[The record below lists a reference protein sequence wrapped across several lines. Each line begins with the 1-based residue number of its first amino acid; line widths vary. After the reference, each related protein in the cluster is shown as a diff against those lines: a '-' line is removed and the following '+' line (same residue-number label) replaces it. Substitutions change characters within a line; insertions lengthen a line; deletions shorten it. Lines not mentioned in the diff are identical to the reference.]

1 MSHLIEKIRSVK
13 FQLILIF
20 LAFSVVSASG
30 IAGISLSYLF
40 RAERE
45 MAVDQAVR
53 YSEVIGARAQILVE
67 NTAKIYQWVNG
78 RNVRIFLN
86 TDGDKF
92 SASMA
97 LINDMAEYRTTELTN
112 QTIENVYVFDRKGTA
127 YDEKT
132 GVHTS
137 DRSKKSRQIETIVTA
152 TPGRLIAISKDEDQ
166 SGDNG
171 FIIYG
176 MAIMEQTTNKWIGSA
191 AIEFKNDA
199 FESFLNEQHP
209 GKSGSYFIADSNAQ
223 ILVGESQI
231 FEKVSAPGHV
241 MPADN
246 SSYELLEDGTGRDV
260 LCVYKHVPNTDWWVC
275 GCVYL
280 HELMHQMEYIR
291 MLILLGTIGM
301 ILGSACISFL
311 VAAKLA
317 RPITRMKELMLDA
330 EGGNLDAVVTEISPN
345 EFGVLE
351 KQYNRMLTEL
361 KKTLETHKQ
370 DQEYLQKAKLKS
382 LQAQI
387 APHFLYNTLDTI
399 IWLVAVN
406 ENEKAI
412 EMTENLAVFFKTGLS
427 NGLDWISV
435 EKEVEHVKSYLYIQQ
450 SRYNDI
456 LTCETYMDSALLGYD
471 MLKMTLQPI
480 VENAIYHGIKNKSG
494 GGKIII
500 NGFLENEEYLIFDII
515 DTGIGMEAGMVDRL
529 NESMRSNAQSYKD
542 EGMGFGLYNVNRR
555 IRLYYDDPACGLYVT
570 SHLDEGT
577 TVRIRLKRIKGKES
591 YV

>member
-1 MSHLIEKIRSVK
+1 
-13 FQLILIF
+13 
-20 LAFSVVSASG
+20 
-30 IAGISLSYLF
+30 
-40 RAERE
+40 
-45 MAVDQAVR
+45 
-53 YSEVIGARAQILVE
+53 
-67 NTAKIYQWVNG
+67 
-78 RNVRIFLN
+78 
-86 TDGDKF
+86 
-92 SASMA
+92 
-97 LINDMAEYRTTELTN
+97 
-112 QTIENVYVFDRKGTA
+112 
-127 YDEKT
+127 
-132 GVHTS
+132 
-137 DRSKKSRQIETIVTA
+137 
-152 TPGRLIAISKDEDQ
+152 
-166 SGDNG
+166 
-171 FIIYG
+171 
-176 MAIMEQTTNKWIGSA
+176 
-191 AIEFKNDA
+191 
-199 FESFLNEQHP
+199 
-209 GKSGSYFIADSNAQ
+209 
-223 ILVGESQI
+223 
-231 FEKVSAPGHV
+231 
-241 MPADN
+241 
-246 SSYELLEDGTGRDV
+246 
-260 LCVYKHVPNTDWWVC
+260 
-275 GCVYL
+275 
-280 HELMHQMEYIR
+280 
-291 MLILLGTIGM
+291 
-301 ILGSACISFL
+301 
-311 VAAKLA
+311 
-317 RPITRMKELMLDA
+317 MKELMLDA
-330 EGGNLDAVVTEISPN
+330 EGGNLDAVVTERSPN

-456 LTCETYMDSALLGYD
+456 LTCETYIDSALPGYD

-542 EGMGFGLYNVNRR
+542 GGMGFGLYNVNRR

-591 YV
+591 HV

>member
-199 FESFLNEQHP
+199 FESF
-209 GKSGSYFIADSNAQ
+209 
-223 ILVGESQI
+223 
-231 FEKVSAPGHV
+231 
-241 MPADN
+241 
-246 SSYELLEDGTGRDV
+246 
-260 LCVYKHVPNTDWWVC
+260 
-275 GCVYL
+275 
-280 HELMHQMEYIR
+280 
-291 MLILLGTIGM
+291 
-301 ILGSACISFL
+301 
-311 VAAKLA
+311 
-317 RPITRMKELMLDA
+317 
-330 EGGNLDAVVTEISPN
+330 
-345 EFGVLE
+345 
-351 KQYNRMLTEL
+351 
-361 KKTLETHKQ
+361 
-370 DQEYLQKAKLKS
+370 
-382 LQAQI
+382 
-387 APHFLYNTLDTI
+387 
-399 IWLVAVN
+399 
-406 ENEKAI
+406 
-412 EMTENLAVFFKTGLS
+412 
-427 NGLDWISV
+427 
-435 EKEVEHVKSYLYIQQ
+435 
-450 SRYNDI
+450 
-456 LTCETYMDSALLGYD
+456 
-471 MLKMTLQPI
+471 
-480 VENAIYHGIKNKSG
+480 
-494 GGKIII
+494 
-500 NGFLENEEYLIFDII
+500 
-515 DTGIGMEAGMVDRL
+515 
-529 NESMRSNAQSYKD
+529 
-542 EGMGFGLYNVNRR
+542 
-555 IRLYYDDPACGLYVT
+555 
-570 SHLDEGT
+570 
-577 TVRIRLKRIKGKES
+577 
-591 YV
+591 